1 MMVSNQIKLLL
12 LGCESLQ
19 CALRVQP
26 REWWAARKQTGEHG
40 DDFEDGDDEGDDIH
54 DDDGDGDGGLQGSQQ
69 LMMFF
74 CDDDNDNC
82 RCR

>member
-26 REWWAARKQTGEHG
+26 REWRLARKQTGEHG
-40 DDFEDGDDEGDDIH
+40 DDFDDGDDEDDDI
-54 DDDGDGDGGLQGSQQ
+54 DD
-69 LMMFF
+69 
-74 CDDDNDNC
+74 
-82 RCR
+82 

>member
-1 MMVSNQIKLLL
+1 MLHIFLSTELVAIINRNIQPEKMMVSNQIKLLL

-40 DDFEDGDDEGDDIH
+40 DDFDDGDDEDDDI
-54 DDDGDGDGGLQGSQQ
+54 DD
-69 LMMFF
+69 
-74 CDDDNDNC
+74 
-82 RCR
+82 